1 MIYFH
6 ELNSLHR
13 QADHGMHSEAVAL
26 FHSVQKRGN
35 EVEHETGKWLSSC
48 AEKAVQRLERNRA
61 STAPTA
67 SSGGSLFGG
76 IGSFVDSTVKFLVT
90 GADAPAAPI
99 KADPAP
105 ERTAAQQPA
114 PAVAPTGRKIAFF
127 NPHAGRQQIA
137 QQLHQQPAPQAQQSQ
152 VAEPADVER
161 EQARTAAENAPP
173 PASPTPKLDRSSSD
187 PVKLDASK
195 SASGSPGE
203 KQKGKGGWGI
213 GSFIGGIVSKVLPAS
228 KGVEVDLGGEST
240 MYFNE
245 KLGRYVERGKEDEA
259 AAEAVVAPPP
269 MMAAWSEQPAVAP
282 RVSSQT
288 ATSQDSAYT
297 PPGGGGFSAAQAA
310 ATSAPSQPV
319 TASGPPMPSGTVRA
333 AAPPSSSASALGKSR
348 CRPAPPPAFVRPC
361 VYRIACIRVC
371 P

>member
-1 MIYFH
+1 
-6 ELNSLHR
+6 
-13 QADHGMHSEAVAL
+13 
-26 FHSVQKRGN
+26 
-35 EVEHETGKWLSSC
+35 
-48 AEKAVQRLERNRA
+48 
-61 STAPTA
+61 
-67 SSGGSLFGG
+67 
-76 IGSFVDSTVKFLVT
+76 
-90 GADAPAAPI
+90 
-99 KADPAP
+99 
-105 ERTAAQQPA
+105 
-114 PAVAPTGRKIAFF
+114 VAPTGRKIAFF

-371 P
+371 PCVAVAVELRSCPLPSLPSFPFRFAQCSQVCGCRRRRHACLRLLSRRLHRKSRLRRAPQVRILTLLPLSPQKRLFAFVCALAPSI